1 MTLLYEDELTQLY
14 NDDCFDWLSRT
25 PPNTIH
31 GVVTDPPYG
40 MLEYTPKEL
49 KKLRSG
55 RGGVW
60 RIPPK
65 IGGSERAPLPRFTVL
80 SDEEV
85 GAIRAFFHDWGTR
98 LFPVLTPGAHV
109 FVASSPLLSYLVSAG
124 MVEAGY
130 EKRGEI
136 VRVVRTLRG
145 GDRPKG
151 AEEEFPGLSS
161 MPRSCWEPW
170 CVFRKPFGGTLAT
183 NLRKWGTGALRRP
196 RADIPFTD
204 MIVSGRTARRE
215 RDAAPHPSLK
225 PQSFLRKVVHG
236 CLPLGTGTVLDTFA
250 GGGSTLAAAKA
261 IGYRSIG
268 IEIDEEFAGIAKQA
282 IPHLAELADGLQ
294 MGLLPEERGPLVQGI
309 RV

>member
-1 MTLLYEDELTQLY
+1 MTLVYEDKLTQLY
-14 NDDCFDWLSRT
+14 SDDCFKWLSGT
-25 PPNTIH
+25 APNTIH

-49 KKLRSG
+49 KKLREG

-80 SDEEV
+80 SDVEI
-85 GAIRAFFHDWGTR
+85 GAIRSFFQEWGTR
-98 LFPVLTPGAHV
+98 LLPVLIPGAHV

-124 MVEAGY
+124 MVDAGY

-136 VRVVRTLRG
+136 VRLVRTLRG

-170 CVFRKPFGGTLAT
+170 CVFRRPFQDTLAT

-196 RADIPFTD
+196 KAEIPFTD
-204 MIVSGRTARRE
+204 VIMSGRTPRRE
-215 RDAAPHPSLK
+215 RDVAPHPSLK
-225 PQSFLRKVVHG
+225 PQSFLRQVVYA
-236 CLPLGTGTVLDTFA
+236 CLPLGTGTILDPFA

-268 IEIDEEFAGIAKQA
+268 IEIDEEFAKIAKRA
-282 IPHLAELADGLQ
+282 IPRLAELADGLQ
-294 MGLLPEERGPLVQGI
+294 LRLPAENTRPLVEGV